1 MQLRDSNSSIA
12 HPDSWGFFGGGIE
25 QAETSRQG
33 ANREIMEELGLR
45 RRKLYYLGSEVT
57 KINFIS
63 KEKIKHYIYTSY
75 LRSNLADL
83 TLAEG
88 VDMKLIGIGQFRNG
102 KIYSRKTKRTHLIAR
117 NHIISKYFLLAQK
130 LAGRHRSGLSAL
142 NK

>member
-1 MQLRDSNSSIA
+1 MQLRDPNPSIS
-12 HPDSWGFFGGGIE
+12 HPNCWGFFGGEIE

-33 ANREIMEELGLR
+33 AHREIMEELGLR
-45 RRKLYYLGSEVT
+45 KYKLHYLGTEVS
-57 KINFIS
+57 KINILT
-63 KEKIKHYIYTSY
+63 KEKIQHYIYTSY

-88 VDMKLIGIGQFRNG
+88 VDMKLVGIGQFRNG
-102 KIYSRKTKRTHLIAR
+102 KIYSPKTKQTHLIAR